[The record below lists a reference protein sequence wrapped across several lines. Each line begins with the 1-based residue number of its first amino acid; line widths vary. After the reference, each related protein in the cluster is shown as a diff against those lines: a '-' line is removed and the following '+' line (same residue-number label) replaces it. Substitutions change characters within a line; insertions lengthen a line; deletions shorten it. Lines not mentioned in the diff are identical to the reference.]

1 MDRRTDRPTKD
12 TLLLASL
19 RTLSRW
25 SSLGERIP
33 RLRCRRYR
41 RMRRV
46 RTCPVSGSSFSEAI
60 LALRSSLLVVHRVAR
75 PLEALVYAPAEA
87 GSAAQTVP
95 QEGRARLAALGD
107 DLVQLVLQAE
117 AASG

>member
-1 MDRRTDRPTKD
+1 MELARRADSATPVP
-12 TLLLASL
+12 SV
-19 RTLSRW
+19 
-25 SSLGERIP
+25 SSNE
-33 RLRCRRYR
+33 
-41 RMRRV
+41 
-46 RTCPVSGSSFSEAI
+46 THPVSGSSFSEAI

-107 DLVQLVLQAE
+107 DLVQLILQAE